1 MCVSPPSKRQLGPQ
15 RIPRSARGVG
25 LIELLVVV
33 TILSAL
39 MTMALP
45 SYKQIQ
51 KRARA
56 SALVNDFRG
65 FTTVFLAHAHEQG
78 SWPSEAEPNSVPGG
92 MTTLEIKADTWMRT
106 SPIGG
111 KFDWEY
117 NQMHNGVRYKA
128 AIALVDYPGTPLLL
142 DVGVFEEMDKALDD
156 GNLAT
161 GSFILGDGNCPLYI
175 LER

>member
-1 MCVSPPSKRQLGPQ
+1 MRASPPSHRRLGPQ
-15 RIPRSARGVG
+15 RIPRSVRGVG
-25 LIELLVVV
+25 LFELLVVV
-33 TILSAL
+33 TIISAL

-65 FTTVFLAHAHEQG
+65 FTTVFLAHAHEEG
-78 SWPSEAEPNSVPGG
+78 SWPSEAEPASVPGG
-92 MTTLEIKADTWMRT
+92 MTALEIKADIWTRT

-117 NQMHNGVRYKA
+117 NQIHNGVRYKA
-128 AIALVDYPGTPLLL
+128 AIALVDYPGAPLLI
-142 DVGVFEEMDKALDD
+142 DVGVFQEMDKALDD
-156 GNLAT
+156 GNLST
-161 GSFILGDGNCPLYI
+161 GSFILGEGNCPLFI